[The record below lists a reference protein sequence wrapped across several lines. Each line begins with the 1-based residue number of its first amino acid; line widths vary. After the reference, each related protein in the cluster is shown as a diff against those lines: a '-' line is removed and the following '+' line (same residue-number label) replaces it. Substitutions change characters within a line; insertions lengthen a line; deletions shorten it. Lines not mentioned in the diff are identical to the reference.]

1 MRSAGSNLR
10 PKLQPGVNP
19 RWCHLS
25 HHSPRVRRYFL
36 PSTQTICVA
45 LSGFPLLVCM
55 FVSPLLSTELII
67 VTDGYAESSP
77 FPGRR
82 ANCSGGRLI
91 SFVDS
96 LYNPDLVLRYTRQ
109 VMMFTTVT
117 FGIPMLH
124 RINTGTELMWKRI
137 KKSR

>member
-1 MRSAGSNLR
+1 MS
-10 PKLQPGVNP
+10 Q
-19 RWCHLS
+19 WS
-25 HHSPRVRRYFL
+25 HFL
-36 PSTQTICVA
+36 PSTQTICVT
-45 LSGFPLLVCM
+45 LSGFPLLVCI

-67 VTDGYAESSP
+67 VTDGYTGESPP

-109 VMMFTTVT
+109 VMIFTTVT